1 MRYRDRVFTA
11 GLRGLDDEQH
21 LVRLDCGD

>member
-11 GLRGLDDEQH
+11 GLRSLDDEQH
-21 LVRLDCGD
+21 LVRLNCGD